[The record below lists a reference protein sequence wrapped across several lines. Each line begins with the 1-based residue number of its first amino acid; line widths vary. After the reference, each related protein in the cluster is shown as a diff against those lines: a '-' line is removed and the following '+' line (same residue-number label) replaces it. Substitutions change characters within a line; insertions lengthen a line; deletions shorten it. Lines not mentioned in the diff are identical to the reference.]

1 MQANK
6 PAPSLP
12 ARKVRPGLGVDD
24 IKHIPVNNR
33 ELRFTR
39 NRLGAFLLAAGMILG
54 MAAVFFQ
61 IAGFPLAV
69 SMPAPVW
76 LMQTALIIPALL
88 CLYVGRR
95 CLRYA
100 AIILTPLG
108 IELMPFFRPR
118 KTMRWYVWQQIQSA
132 RLRGNRL
139 ILSIR
144 GNSAV
149 SISLFCMTPLNRAML
164 CHALDQRLAALQ
176 ESGYGQT

>member
-1 MQANK
+1 MQANN
-6 PAPSLP
+6 PTPSLP

-24 IKHIPVNNR
+24 IKHIPVNDR

-39 NRLGAFLLAAGMILG
+39 NRMGAFLMAAGMMLG

-61 IAGFPLAV
+61 IAGYAFAMN
-69 SMPAPVW
+69 MPIPVW
-76 LMQTALIIPALL
+76 LMQTVVIVAALL
-88 CLYVGRR
+88 CLYLGYR

-132 RLRGNRL
+132 QLRGSRL
-139 ILSIR
+139 ILNLS
-144 GNSAV
+144 GNATAYLP
-149 SISLFCMTPLNRAML
+149 LFSMTQTNRAML